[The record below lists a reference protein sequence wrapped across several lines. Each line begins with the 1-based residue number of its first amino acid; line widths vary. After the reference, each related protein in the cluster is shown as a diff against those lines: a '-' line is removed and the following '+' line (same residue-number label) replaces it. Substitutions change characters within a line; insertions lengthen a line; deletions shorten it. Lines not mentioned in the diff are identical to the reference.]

1 MKVVSLLHLR
11 NLYFR
16 GVVQIYIYHTIPT
29 NLDLHILKSLGETR
43 KMPVLILWES
53 MRSLRRDTVV

>member
-11 NLYFR
+11 TFYFR
-16 GVVQIYIYHTIPT
+16 GVVQIYIYHSIPT

-43 KMPVLILWES
+43 NMPVLIPGES
-53 MRSLRRDTVV
+53 MRSLRRDAAV